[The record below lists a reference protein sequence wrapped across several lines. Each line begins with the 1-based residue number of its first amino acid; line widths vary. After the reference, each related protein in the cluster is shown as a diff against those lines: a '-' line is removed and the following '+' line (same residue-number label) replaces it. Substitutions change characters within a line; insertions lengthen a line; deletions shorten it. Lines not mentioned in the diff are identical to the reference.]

1 MKKIYETRS
10 LAIMDPELKANEIKV
25 PENILKVFTPN
36 VIGSFATP
44 FEDNF
49 EIIPIP
55 GNIVYASLDVCRAL
69 LIDMDVD
76 VMVLSKVVDDDAY
89 HICTKTCD
97 AIEDKSLKENT
108 IVVPKI
114 ILEEDFKPD
123 YITTFPTFDT
133 FDGPIEYN
141 SVNIETTDSRTAKVS
156 TDIMNKI
163 DLLHN
168 LQLCFCIKEDK

>member
-1 MKKIYETRS
+1 MKTIYETRS
-10 LAIMDPELKANEIKV
+10 LAIMDSELKANEIKV

-55 GNIVYASLDVCRAL
+55 GNNVYASLDVCRAL
-69 LIDMDVD
+69 LIDIDVD
-76 VMVLSKVVDDDAY
+76 VIVLSKVVEDDAY
-89 HICTKTCD
+89 RICTKTCD

-108 IVVPKI
+108 IVVPKA
-114 ILEEDFKPD
+114 ILEGNFKPD
-123 YITTFPTFDT
+123 YITTFPT

-141 SVNIETTDSRTAKVS
+141 SVNIETADSRTAKVS

-163 DLLHN
+163 DLLN
-168 LQLCFCIKEDK
+168 MQLCFCIKEGK